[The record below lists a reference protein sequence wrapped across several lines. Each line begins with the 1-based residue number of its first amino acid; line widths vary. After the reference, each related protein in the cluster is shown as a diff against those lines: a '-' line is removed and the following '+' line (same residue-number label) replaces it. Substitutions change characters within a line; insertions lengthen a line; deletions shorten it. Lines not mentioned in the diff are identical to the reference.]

1 MKTETI
7 EYKLKD
13 EDGNEY
19 PVICTVVYKR
29 SKLGTTNSES
39 NSVAERTEPFHS
51 GMERD

>member
-19 PVICTVVYKR
+19 PVICTVIYKR
-29 SKLGTTNSES
+29 SKLGTTNSERDP
-39 NSVAERTEPFHS
+39 VGERQEYHS
-51 GMERD
+51 GIDRD